1 MKLYPT
7 ALLVGPDADT
17 GKARIDIVIAG
28 GHTLSVLLDIA
39 HARSVSSRIDEVIS
53 GRVMARP
60 PSRRVLQLSL
70 FNEDEVAETQPPM
83 DLASG
88 DGR

>member
-17 GKARIDIVIAG
+17 GNARIDVVIAG
-28 GHTLSVLLDIA
+28 GHTLSIVLDIA
-39 HARSVSSRIDEVIS
+39 HARSIASRIDEVIS

-60 PSRRVLQLSL
+60 ASRRVLQIALY
-70 FNEDEVAETQPPM
+70 NADEVAETEPPM